1 MKLYQE
7 HIHHHFRYP
16 HHRGHLESPDAVGN
30 QQNPSCGDR
39 VSIELVCTDQNISE
53 IAFDGVGCIISQATA
68 SMVTEHLLGR
78 SIQDALALTK
88 DDIKQ
93 MLGLELGPVRLK
105 CALLSLDA
113 LHDAIIQYQKKQ

>member
-16 HHRGHLESPDAVGN
+16 AHKGHLEAPDVVGK
-30 QQNPSCGDR
+30 QQNPACGDR
-39 VSIELVCTDQNISE
+39 VSIELNVTDQTITQ
-53 IAFDGVGCIISQATA
+53 IAFDGVGCVISQATA
-68 SMVTEHLLGR
+68 SILTEQVLGTSVTESLR
-78 SIQDALALTK
+78 LTAHDMK
-88 DDIKQ
+88 A

-113 LHDAIIQYQKKQ
+113 LHDALAQYQNK